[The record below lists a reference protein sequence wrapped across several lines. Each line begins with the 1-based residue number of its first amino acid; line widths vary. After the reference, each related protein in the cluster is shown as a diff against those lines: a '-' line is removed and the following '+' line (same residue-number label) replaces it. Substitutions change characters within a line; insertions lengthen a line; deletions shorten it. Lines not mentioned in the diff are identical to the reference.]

1 MTSVQIID
9 PQSVE
14 LLTEIFSSSTKFKS
28 LIPTVLQLTTL
39 PGNSNNLGSPL
50 QNNSIKQP
58 PEGLGLSFF

>member
-1 MTSVQIID
+1 MTSVQITG

-39 PGNSNNLGSPL
+39 PGNSNNLGSL
-50 QNNSIKQP
+50 YKIIA
-58 PEGLGLSFF
+58 